1 MVTNK
6 IRMRNILTFIND
18 KLIDLVDLV
27 DHNQLT
33 KTNLKKY
40 FF

>member
-18 KLIDLVDLV
+18 KLIDLVD
-27 DHNQLT
+27 HNQLT

>member
-6 IRMRNILTFIND
+6 KRMRNILTFIND
-18 KLIDLVDLV
+18 KLIDLVD
-27 DHNQLT
+27 HNQLT